1 MERLLHPS
9 YSTSSQRVWVSDGT
23 RASERRENNC
33 VTQIE
38 YFGIFLATCRREWD
52 REILGH
58 RMLAVNYN
66 VTLVNLPYL
75 HPPNSEVSSIHECLL
90 ASFTLFLTCE
100 NGLSFMLKLLIWCG
114 LRQPWNKLASKKSDN
129 SVMIPGGRNLG
140 QGKGRIRTLTV
151 EFGGIRFSLYPK
163 GWGGLRLKVRL
174 LEFSRALHKLYFSC
188 RRGQNPGRIGYIVC

>member
-1 MERLLHPS
+1 MERILHPS
-9 YSTSSQRVWVSDGT
+9 YSTSSQRVWVLDGA

-58 RMLAVNYN
+58 QMLAS
-66 VTLVNLPYL
+66 TTMWLLLVNPPYL
-75 HPPNSEVSSIHECLL
+75 RPPNCEISSIHECLL

-140 QGKGRIRTLTV
+140 QGKGRIRDLNR
-151 EFGGIRFSLYPK
+151 GI
-163 GWGGLRLKVRL
+163 WGHLIFLV
-174 LEFSRALHKLYFSC
+174 S
-188 RRGQNPGRIGYIVC
+188 